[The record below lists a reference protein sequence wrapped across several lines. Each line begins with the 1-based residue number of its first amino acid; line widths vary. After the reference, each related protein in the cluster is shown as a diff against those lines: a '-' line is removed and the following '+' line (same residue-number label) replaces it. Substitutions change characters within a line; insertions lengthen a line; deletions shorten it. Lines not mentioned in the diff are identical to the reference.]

1 MKMFNLEPEKGESQK
16 SFYGKAKV
24 NIDDLGNITLYS
36 YNTKICS
43 INRDNEF
50 IKYWGGWSLTTMR
63 HINSFRER
71 YGLSRITKKE
81 WDKIETQ

>member
-1 MKMFNLEPEKGESQK
+1 MRKFNLQPEMGESRK

-24 NIDDLGNITLYS
+24 IIDDIGNSTLYS

-43 INRDNEF
+43 IDKEGKF
-50 IKYWGGWSLTTMR
+50 IKYWGGWSQTTMR

-81 WDKIETQ
+81 WDKIEKQ

>member
-1 MKMFNLEPEKGESQK
+1 MRMFNLEPGKGESRK
-16 SFYGKAKV
+16 SFYNKAQV
-24 NIDDLGNITLYS
+24 DVDDFGNITLYS
-36 YNTKICS
+36 YDTKICS
-43 INRDNEF
+43 INKDGEF

-81 WDKIETQ
+81 WDEIETQ